1 MQDVCGSGAVDKGR
15 FCVVCEGVEI
25 QMMKWRYVILRMVV
39 LIAAS
44 LFLFNLG
51 WRDGRR
57 SVVIPP
63 CPEQHW
69 EFGIPTVTELQVYLE
84 TTPDGVMGKKTLAK
98 WQEYVDN
105 KRAAKWFDPNS
116 Y

>member
-1 MQDVCGSGAVDKGR
+1 MTERKKDFLNRVGYALAVAAIVCV
-15 FCVVCEGVEI
+15 FFEI
-25 QMMKWRYVILRMVV
+25 GKL
-39 LIAAS
+39 
-44 LFLFNLG
+44 
-51 WRDGRR
+51 DGRK

-63 CPEQHW
+63 PCSEQHW
-69 EFGIPTVTELQVYLE
+69 EFGIPTVTELQVFLE
-84 TTPDGVMGKKTLAK
+84 TTPDGVMGKQTLAA